1 MNLEKKPF
9 EAVVISG
16 GGVKGILSLGVLHYY
31 YESGLY
37 NPHEISEYSG
47 TSIGSAISLLLIC
60 GYLPMEIF
68 KEIYSAENFF
78 TIGDC
83 YSICDIFKYM
93 GLMSIDPMINF
104 IGDLVKRKLGCIPTL
119 GKLKEMTG
127 KRLCTSGANV
137 TNISEEIYTPETHP
151 NLGAL
156 QAVTISCNLPL
167 IFQRLKYRDSFVID
181 GGLINNFPWD
191 YISEGLHTLGV
202 LIEVGNDCSFP
213 DDEFLGYVYRTMM
226 IPATILSELRCQMA
240 SPNINIVKVRWKGGT
255 VLQFNMDPDVK
266 MDMFLSGYKAGEEAE
281 KTKYIIVEGWNFI
294 KAGYKIEK
302 NLDDE
307 IL

>member
-1 MNLEKKPF
+1 MSFEKKQF
-9 EAVVISG
+9 KAIVISG
-16 GGVKGILSLGVLHYY
+16 GGVKGILSLGALHYY
-31 YESGLY
+31 YESGFY
-37 NPHEISEYSG
+37 NPSEILEYAG

-60 GYLPMEIF
+60 GYLPIEIF

-93 GLMSIDPMINF
+93 GLMSIEPMINF
-104 IGDLVKRKLGCIPTL
+104 IGELVKRKLGCIPTL
-119 GKLKEMTG
+119 GKLKEITG

-156 QAVTISCNLPL
+156 HAVTISCNLPL
-167 IFQRLKYRDSFVID
+167 IFQRLKYRNSFVID

-191 YISEGLHTLGV
+191 YISEGLETLGV

-226 IPATILSELRCQMA
+226 IPATILSDLRCQIA
-240 SPNINIVKVRWKGGT
+240 PSNIHIVKVKWGGGT
-255 VLQFNMDPDVK
+255 VLQFDINPDVK
-266 MDMFLSGYKAGEEAE
+266 MDMFLSGYRDGEEYE
-281 KTKYIIVEGWNFI
+281 RTIYIKVEGWNFV
-294 KAGYKIEK
+294 KAGHKIKEENDK
-302 NLDDE
+302 